1 MTKLQDHRR
10 RSFWLKTLHEWHWV
24 SSALCLLG
32 MLLFAVVFVAGWLF
46 STLGQMR
53 NAMDERRHLL
63 QGFLFVVFGIYF
75 SWFWARGQTLAM
87 KTWNLRLVDMAGRPV
102 TQLRALGRYAL
113 SWLWFLP
120 PLAAI
125 APFRLSAGESVVILL
140 GWVAV
145 MMPPHAGLVLH
156 GVLLVVC
163 YLVDRRVYPV
173 QGAAHWLTLRFR
185 LSSVAALSCFL
196 AAAGS

>member
-1 MTKLQDHRR
+1 MPGEAAELCEAVGAVLKPQSRAMTHPPPAYHPPLTDTARWLGNLGLLPFVCGALVVWVRLEPDLHAFVIAAMSAYAGLIL
-10 RSFWLKTLHEWHWV
+10 SFLGGVHW
-24 SSALCLLG
+24 G
-32 MLLFAVVFVAGWLF
+32 FAFRQTAPPA
-46 STLGQMR
+46 S
-53 NAMDERRHLL
+53 
-63 QGFLFVVFGIYF
+63 LFVWG
-75 SWFWARGQTLAM
+75 
-87 KTWNLRLVDMAGRPV
+87 
-102 TQLRALGRYAL
+102 
-113 SWLWFLP
+113 
-120 PLAAI
+120 
-125 APFRLSAGESVVILL
+125 VVPSLL